1 MCTVDLVKTYCPAMC
16 KSIICSCG
24 IDSCLNGGSFN
35 PNTCTCQCRTG
46 FYGRVRILLK
56 NKNK

>member
-1 MCTVDLVKTYCPAMC
+1 MC

-35 PNTCTCQCRTG
+35 PNTCTCKCRTG
-46 FYGRVRILLK
+46 FYGRVRILLT
-56 NKNK
+56 NKKI